1 MHKAKSKKELE
12 KRKLLGSRGITLIAL
27 VITIIV
33 LLILAGV
40 SIATLTGNNGI
51 LSQAQKASEETKIAE
66 EKEQIGLAWNGATAV
81 KQGQGAITASDIE
94 SQLSQN
100 GVTNAEVS
108 GDIVVKFEDEDGTSR
123 WYKLEN
129 VGTITGPY
137 DSEEEVP
144 TAMTLIAMYNQAITD
159 NCTNEDGLCTRED
172 HLHIGDYVNYKP
184 ANNAPCTVDRNK
196 TGMDFDQTY
205 NVDSNLKWRV
215 LGLDEKTG
223 NVKLIAETIV
233 KDEAITT
240 YMDYPIENTPYF
252 DIGGA
257 AAYVYGP
264 DEMDKI
270 AELYYN
276 EEYAEE
282 ARSIKIEDINEA
294 VRMTDGKGN
303 LDEEKVKQY
312 NALVPIVNALQYGE
326 KYGPFEN
333 QWTPEDW
340 VKEDKPTSSVGSR
353 PEDKI
358 TGYAYI
364 IGNNTGISTQG
375 EVDPPDFENL
385 PMITIENQ
393 TLKSLLFDNTE
404 FGTGNSYWLASSGV
418 IVRSFED
425 YASFGPGGVANSNGM
440 TTATT
445 LSNAFDSVGTEIP
458 YSGYAGIRPV
468 VILKSNINKD
478 QIQKVTE

>member
-1 MHKAKSKKELE
+1 
-12 KRKLLGSRGITLIAL
+12 
-27 VITIIV
+27 
-33 LLILAGV
+33 
-40 SIATLTGNNGI
+40 
-51 LSQAQKASEETKIAE
+51 
-66 EKEQIGLAWNGATAV
+66 
-81 KQGQGAITASDIE
+81 
-94 SQLSQN
+94 
-100 GVTNAEVS
+100 
-108 GDIVVKFEDEDGTSR
+108 
-123 WYKLEN
+123 
-129 VGTITGPY
+129 
-137 DSEEEVP
+137 
-144 TAMTLIAMYNQAITD
+144 MTLVAMYNQAIAD
-159 NCTNEDGLCTRED
+159 NCEGGSSCTNPEG

-184 ANNAPCTVDRNK
+184 ANNEPYTVEGNK

-240 YMDYPIENTPYF
+240 YMDEPIVESTPYF

-257 AAYVYGP
+257 EAYVYGP

-294 VRMTDGKGN
+294 VGMTDGNGN

-312 NALVPIVNALQYGE
+312 NILVTMSKALQYGE

-340 VKEDKPTSSVGSR
+340 LKKDKPTSSVGSR

-358 TGYAYI
+358 TGYDYI
-364 IGNNTGISTQG
+364 IGSNAGISIQG
-375 EVDPPDFENL
+375 EVNPPDFENL

-404 FGTGNSYWLASSGV
+404 LGTGNSYWLASNG
-418 IVRSFED
+418 INALKDDNF
-425 YASFGPGGVANSNGM
+425 AIFGPGIVASQDGMTIVGLGNDNFCSNG
-440 TTATT
+440 
-445 LSNAFDSVGTEIP
+445 DERP
-458 YSGYAGIRPV
+458 YSGYIRPV

>member
-1 MHKAKSKKELE
+1 MHKTRIKKELE
-12 KRKLLGSRGITLIAL
+12 KIKLLESRGITLIAL

-51 LSQAQKASEETKIAE
+51 LSQAQKASKETKIAE

-81 KQGQGAITASDIE
+81 KQAQGAITASDIE

-129 VGTITGPY
+129 VGTITVATLVEMY
-137 DSEEEVP
+137 DLAV
-144 TAMTLIAMYNQAITD
+144 TD
-159 NCTNEDGLCTRED
+159 GCQGGEGCTNPEG
-172 HLHIGDYVNYKP
+172 HLHIGDYVNYQNP
-184 ANNAPCTVDRNK
+184 SSGSATAYAAQ
-196 TGMDFDQTY
+196 TGVEWNQTY

-215 LGLDEKTG
+215 LGKDETTG
-223 NVKLIAETIV
+223 NIKLISETIL
-233 KDEAITT
+233 KEEGATT
-240 YMDYPIENTPYF
+240 YIMENPVENTLYF

-270 AELYYN
+270 SGIYKN
-276 EEYAEE
+276 NDYAVE
-282 ARSIKIEDINEA
+282 ARSANINDINEA
-294 VRMTDGKGN
+294 VGMTDGNGN

-312 NALVPIVNALQYGE
+312 NILVTMSKALQYGE

-340 VKEDKPTSSVGSR
+340 LKKDKPTSSVGSK

-364 IGNNTGISTQG
+364 VGDNTGISTQG
-375 EVDPPDFENL
+375 VVYPPDFENL

-404 FGTGNSYWLASSGV
+404 SMTGNSYWLASNG
-418 IVRSFED
+418 INAPKDDNF
-425 YASFGPGGVANSNGM
+425 AIFGPGIVASQDGMTVVGLGNDNFYSNG
-440 TTATT
+440 
-445 LSNAFDSVGTEIP
+445 DERP

>member
-1 MHKAKSKKELE
+1 MKINLKKN
-12 KRKLLGSRGITLIAL
+12 KGITLIAL

-81 KQGQGAITASDIE
+81 KQAQGAITASDIE

-108 GDIVVKFEDEDGTSR
+108 GDIVVKFEDKDGTSR
-123 WYKLEN
+123 WYKIEN

-137 DSEEEVP
+137 NSEEEVP
-144 TAMTLIAMYNQAITD
+144 TATTLIAMYNQAIAD
-159 NCTNEDGLCTRED
+159 NCEGGSSCTNPEG

-184 ANNAPCTVDRNK
+184 ANNEPYTVEGNK
-196 TGMDFDQTY
+196 TRMDFDQTY

-223 NVKLIAETIV
+223 NIKLISETIV
-233 KDEAITT
+233 KDEGVTT
-240 YMDYPIENTPYF
+240 YIMVTPVENTPYF

-257 AAYVYGP
+257 ESYVYGP

-294 VRMTDGKGN
+294 VGMTDGKGN

-312 NALVPIVNALQYGE
+312 NVFVTMSNALQYGE

-340 VKEDKPTSSVGSR
+340 LKEDKPTSSVGGG
-353 PEDKI
+353 PEDKV
-358 TGYAYI
+358 TGYEYI
-364 IGNNTGISTQG
+364 IGSNDGISTQG
-375 EVDPPDFENL
+375 EGIPPDFENL

-404 FGTGNSYWLASSGV
+404 LGTGNSYWLASNG
-418 IVRSFED
+418 IVAQKDANCVAFGLGIV
-425 YASFGPGGVANSNGM
+425 ASQDGMTIVGLGNDNFYSNG
-440 TTATT
+440 
-445 LSNAFDSVGTEIP
+445 DERP

>member
-12 KRKLLGSRGITLIAL
+12 KRKLLESRGITLIAL

-123 WYKLEN
+123 WYKIEN

-144 TAMTLIAMYNQAITD
+144 TIATLVEMYDLAVTD
-159 NCTNEDGLCTRED
+159 GCQGGEACTNPEG
-172 HLHIGDYVNYKP
+172 HLHIGDYVNYQNP
-184 ANNAPCTVDRNK
+184 SSGSYPVDREK
-196 TGMDFDQTY
+196 TGVEWDQTY

-215 LGLDEKTG
+215 LGKDETTG
-223 NVKLIAETIV
+223 SIKLISETIL
-233 KDEAITT
+233 KEEGATT
-240 YMDYPIENTPYF
+240 YSIVVGNSPYF

-257 AAYVYGP
+257 EAYVYGP

-294 VRMTDGKGN
+294 LGMTDGNGN

-312 NALVPIVNALQYGE
+312 NILVTMSNALQYGE

-340 VKEDKPTSSVGSR
+340 LKKDKPTSSVGSK

-364 IGNNTGISTQG
+364 VGDNTGISTQG
-375 EVDPPDFENL
+375 EVNPPDFENL

-404 FGTGNSYWLASSGV
+404 LGTGNSYWLASNG
-418 IVRSFED
+418 INALKDDNF
-425 YASFGPGGVANSNGM
+425 AIFGPGMVASQDGMTIVGLGNDNFCSNG
-440 TTATT
+440 
-445 LSNAFDSVGTEIP
+445 DERP